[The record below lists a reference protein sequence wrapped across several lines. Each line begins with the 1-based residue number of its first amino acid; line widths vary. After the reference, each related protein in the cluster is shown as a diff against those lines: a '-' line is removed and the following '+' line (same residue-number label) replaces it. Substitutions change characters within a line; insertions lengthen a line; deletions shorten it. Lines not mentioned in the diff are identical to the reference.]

1 MRAPGLEILIDNE
14 AMRLV
19 YRRDDKI
26 VHHEIRQF
34 VHGAQLRNMLDLG
47 LDTMIKHKAYKW
59 LSDDRGN
66 GPLKPADEEWAK
78 ANWFPR
84 VLAAGW
90 KHWAV
95 VMPEAVLGQMNMRR
109 WMEMY
114 QQAGVNAHPFSDP
127 QEALKWL
134 REQP

>member
-1 MRAPGLEILIDNE
+1 MPDAGLEILIETE
-14 AMRLV
+14 ALRLL

-34 VHGAQLRNMLDLG
+34 VHGAQLRNMLERG
-47 LDTMIKHKAYKW
+47 LQVMEKHKADKW

-78 ANWFPR
+78 TQWFPR
-84 VLAAGW
+84 AVTAGW

-109 WMEMY
+109 WIELYAQRGM
-114 QQAGVNAHPFSDP
+114 NAHPFDDP
-127 QEALKWL
+127 QLALKWL
-134 REQP
+134 REQT